1 MHSIAQQVIMDNLDE
16 DSRLN
21 DTDRAI
27 LELLADGR
35 ETTKSLADQLDKHP
49 QTVRDR
55 LRWLREW
62 DYAEQHHEST
72 GLYELAAE
80 EANGE

>member
-1 MHSIAQQVIMDNLDE
+1 MSVHVATMADWRD
-16 DSRLN
+16 DDRLN

-27 LELLADGR
+27 LELLEQGR
-35 ETTKSLADQLDKHP
+35 ETTGSLADELEKHP

-62 DYAEQHHEST
+62 GYVRYYHEPT
-72 GLYELAAE
+72 GLHDLDE
-80 EANGE
+80 ED

>member
-1 MHSIAQQVIMDNLDE
+1 MSATYSLMGDPEGD
-16 DSRLN
+16 DRLN

-27 LELLADGR
+27 VALLAEGR
-35 ETTKSLADQLDKHP
+35 ETTGSLAEELDKHP

-62 DYAEQHHEST
+62 GYVRYHHEST
-72 GLYELAAE
+72 GLHQISLE
-80 EANGE
+80 ETDGE

>member
-1 MHSIAQQVIMDNLDE
+1 MAEPDD
-16 DSRLN
+16 DDRLN
-21 DTDRAI
+21 DTDRDI
-27 LELLADGR
+27 LEVLSEGR

-62 DYAEQHHEST
+62 GYVRYHHEPT
-72 GLYELAAE
+72 GLHEIAENE
-80 EANGE
+80 EAD